1 MQSWIA
7 LPKMPTIFEWCSGD
21 IVGDFKAVT
30 TVINPNMYDEMI
42 PTFIMQRRIQM
53 MAWNGSHAQT
63 EMAQSLGDQWSN
75 ETVRLCKKYLNGQM
89 PVGIWKV
96 I

>member
-1 MQSWIA
+1 
-7 LPKMPTIFEWCSGD
+7 
-21 IVGDFKAVT
+21 
-30 TVINPNMYDEMI
+30 
-42 PTFIMQRRIQM
+42 M

-89 PVGIWKV
+89 PVGI
-96 I
+96 

>member
-1 MQSWIA
+1 MHDLAAAISFNEHYANAPQWVDHWLKGYERVGHIQS
-7 LPKMPTIFEWCSGD
+7 EE
-21 IVGDFKAVT
+21 
-30 TVINPNMYDEMI
+30 YEMI

-89 PVGIWKV
+89 PVGI
-96 I
+96 